1 VVVHKQKVELPHT
14 VEQQLLVQVLV
25 LQLWHNSPSHA
36 LLQPTQL
43 VVLQFLPLKL

>member
-1 VVVHKQKVELPHT
+1 MVVHKQKMELPHI
-14 VEQQLLVQVLV
+14 VAQLLVQVLV
-25 LQLWHNSPSHA
+25 LQLWHSLPSHA